1 MAGVEAPWQARGL
14 LPGGLRRRRARRWRA
29 LMLGARPF
37 VLGMHQAHLLV
48 HGMLGRSGVRGDAG
62 LDGGGSFMLGMGGG
76 RRGRDLRKGGARHGQ
91 GENSEGFESVFHENF
106 VK

>member
-37 VLGMHQAHLLV
+37 VLGM
-48 HGMLGRSGVRGDAG
+48 
-62 LDGGGSFMLGMGGG
+62 GGG